1 MCVDELITWPDI
13 AQLAFLVSGGDDP
26 LQPTARW
33 GCIVSLFH
41 RGTPTQ
47 QDDVKPSDLCD
58 SLETQRI
65 YVFSNHV
72 PMD

>member
-1 MCVDELITWPDI
+1 VGLHR
-13 AQLAFLVSGGDDP
+13 Q
-26 LQPTARW
+26 
-33 GCIVSLFH
+33 LFH